1 MSNIFLKKER
11 FILRY
16 LTQEDFEVLKEIL
29 QDKDVMYA
37 WEYEFSDN
45 DVQNWI
51 DKNLELYKKYNLGYF
66 LMVENISGK
75 ILGQAALMPEIIDQH
90 KYYEI
95 GYILKKE
102 YWHKGFATEA
112 AKALKNYAFNNL
124 NLNEIIFEIRPNNIS
139 SRKIA
144 ENLNAKITG
153 KFIKNVSNKKML
165 HLIYKLTRCS

>member
-1 MSNIFLKKER
+1 MSNIFLKTER

-16 LTQEDFEVLKEIL
+16 ITQEDFEELKAIL

-37 WEYEFSDN
+37 WEYNFSDN

-66 LMVENISGK
+66 LMVENTSGK
-75 ILGQAALMPEIIDQH
+75 ILGQSALTPDIIDGYT
-90 KYYEI
+90 YYEI

-102 YWHKGFATEA
+102 YWHNGFATEA
-112 AKALKNYAFNNL
+112 ANALKNYAFNTL
-124 NLNEIIFEIRPNNIS
+124 NLNEIIFEIRPDNIS

-144 ENLNAKITG
+144 ENLNAKICG
-153 KFIKNVSNKKML
+153 EFIKNVRNKKML
-165 HLIYKLTRCS
+165 HLIYKLTRY

>member
-1 MSNIFLKKER
+1 MSNIFLKTER

-16 LTQEDFEVLKEIL
+16 ITQEDFEELKAIL

-37 WEYEFSDN
+37 WEYNFSDN

-66 LMVENISGK
+66 LMVENTSGK
-75 ILGQAALMPEIIDQH
+75 ILGQSALTPDIINEYT
-90 KYYEI
+90 YYEI

-112 AKALKNYAFNNL
+112 ANALKNYAFNTL
-124 NLNEIIFEIRPNNIS
+124 NLNEIIFEIRPDNIS

-144 ENLNAKITG
+144 ENLNAKICG
-153 KFIKNVSNKKML
+153 EFIKNVRNKKML
-165 HLIYKLTRCS
+165 HLIYKLTRY

>member
-1 MSNIFLKKER
+1 MSNIFLKTER

-16 LTQEDFEVLKEIL
+16 ITQEDFEELKAIL

-37 WEYEFSDN
+37 WEYNFSDN

-66 LMVENISGK
+66 LMVENTSGK
-75 ILGQAALMPEIIDQH
+75 ILGQSALTPDIIDG
-90 KYYEI
+90 YSFYEI

-102 YWHKGFATEA
+102 YWHNGFATEA
-112 AKALKNYAFNNL
+112 ANALKNYAFNTL
-124 NLNEIIFEIRPNNIS
+124 NLNEIIFEIRPDNIS

-144 ENLNAKITG
+144 ENLNAKICG
-153 KFIKNVSNKKML
+153 EFIKNVRNKKML
-165 HLIYKLTRCS
+165 HLIYKLTRY